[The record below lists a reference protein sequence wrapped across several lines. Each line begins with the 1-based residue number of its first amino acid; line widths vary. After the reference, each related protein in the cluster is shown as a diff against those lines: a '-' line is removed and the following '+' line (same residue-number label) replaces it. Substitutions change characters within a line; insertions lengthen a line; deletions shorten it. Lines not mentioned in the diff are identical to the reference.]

1 MTVERFDPPA
11 NVPAMLNP
19 QVDAWIQRLEP
30 CIRLTELTYN
40 SSMIPAGMKGKRED
54 VLAAFIR
61 AADLGLPP
69 FTGIGQMHVIS
80 GKVGIS
86 AELMRA
92 LILRAGHE
100 LHIAEATESRCV
112 IRGRRSGWTD
122 WTSAS
127 FTMQEAVKAGY
138 TRKNPNY
145 TSSPTDMLLARATT
159 RLARMVFADVIAG
172 LRSSEELADMDEV
185 TEYVPQMIPQ
195 TSTKVS
201 RQGATPAPA
210 VEGGTD
216 AATPGGMAA
225 PEGTGEVPQ
234 AGAAEEQTAAPA
246 RKRAPLKPR
255 GRATQ
260 PVPEPTPEPEP
271 EADEEPVEAELV
283 PDAPEAEAS
292 NVRPLDA
299 ARSAA
304 KDGMVRTVQMQF
316 ERLLGKPVD
325 REERLWYTG
334 LIVGRVVGSTND
346 LDGDDLRKLLKT
358 LERLRNREQL
368 EALNQGGE

>member
-1 MTVERFDPPA
+1 MTELQKYDPPA
-11 NVPAMLNP
+11 NTPAMLTP
-19 QVDAWIQRLEP
+19 EVDAWISRLEP
-30 CIRLTELTYN
+30 SIRLTELTYN
-40 SSMIPAGMKGKRED
+40 SSMIPAAMKGKRED

-61 AADLGLPP
+61 AGDLGVPP
-69 FTGIGQMHVIS
+69 FTGISHMHVIN

-100 LHIAEATESRCV
+100 LQVTESNASRCI
-112 IRGRRSGWTD
+112 IRGRRTGWSD

-127 FTMQEAVKAGY
+127 FTMQEAQTAGY
-138 TRKNPNY
+138 TRNPNY
-145 TSSPTDMLLARATT
+145 RTAPADMLLARATT
-159 RLARMVFADVIAG
+159 RLSRMIFADVVAG
-172 LRSSEELADMDEV
+172 LRSVEELQDMGDDEPLAV
-185 TEYVPQMIPQ
+185 LPPVEQGT
-195 TSTKVS
+195 TKVS
-201 RQGATPAPA
+201 RQGASPAPA
-210 VEGGTD
+210 VEGGTAT
-216 AATPGGMAA
+216 AAPGGAAA

-234 AGAAEEQTAAPA
+234 AEAAGEEQTPAAS
-246 RKRAPLKPR
+246 RKRAPLRPR

-260 PVPEPTPEPEP
+260 PVPEPAPEPEP
-271 EADEEPVEAELV
+271 ADEPVEAEV
-283 PDAPEAEAS
+283 VEEAPAPS
-292 NVRPLDA
+292 NVHPLDQ
-299 ARSAA
+299 ARGLA
-304 KDGMVRTVQMQF
+304 KHGLVSTIQMQF

-334 LIVGRVVGSTND
+334 LIVGRVVESTND